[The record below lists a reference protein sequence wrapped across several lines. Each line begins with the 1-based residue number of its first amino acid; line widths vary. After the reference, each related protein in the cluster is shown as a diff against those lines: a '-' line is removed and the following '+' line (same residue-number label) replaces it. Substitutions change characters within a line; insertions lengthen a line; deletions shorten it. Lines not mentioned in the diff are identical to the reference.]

1 MPNRYTVM
9 SMEIFSHE
17 QACQEYGVEF
27 LQHLLALDKKY
38 DVQVKHTNA
47 NYGSPA
53 SMVYSSQ
60 SIENIMFLNY
70 YSLRKLIF
78 DFMMCCHTKLR
89 LSTPTLILSFQIL
102 DKYVTL
108 LRLEQ
113 EMLLDRLKFQ
123 MIGVV
128 SLWIASKFMD
138 PKIKHPDINI
148 LLQLISY
155 NKSPPG
161 GAATSN
167 DFAQAKEKVKM
178 ETSGKLKSLELDI
191 LKHLNWCVS
200 DIPTHDFFVDILLR
214 SIETFDDTQQEKRFE
229 NKTQSCFSMED
240 INQIKYGAQMLCELA
255 CFYPH
260 INNNHSVSSIAYS
273 SVILIQKCMQDF
285 YSCGEKNEFSTE
297 LSLDGISYKLLE
309 MFKDCHNALNE
320 DGLFALPFS
329 FKLKYFPKNASQNP
343 LFLQSLLNFVSSQ
356 FYSSLGDSGVLQK
369 QDTRDAA
376 AAAAVGST
384 PSGAPSLSAKAIPP
398 TPNTPSLLDLG
409 KPVKPSATDQTGPR
423 PSTRGK
429 RSLYELDPAIDEG
442 AEQTFNPGK
451 KKLHQELFIEST
463 N

>member
-1 MPNRYTVM
+1 MPNHYAVM

-38 DVQVKHTNA
+38 DLQVKHTSA

-53 SMVYSSQ
+53 AMVYSSQ
-60 SIENIMFLNY
+60 SIENVMFLNY

-113 EMLLDRLKFQ
+113 EMLLDRLRFQ

-155 NKSPPG
+155 NSGKCSV
-161 GAATSN
+161 ATRA
-167 DFAQAKEKVKM
+167 DKAQEKMKL
-178 ETSGKLKSLELDI
+178 ETAGKLKNLELDI

-214 SIETFDDTQQEKRFE
+214 SIDTFDDSQQQRFE
-229 NKTQSCFSMED
+229 NETHSCFSMED

-273 SVILIQKCMQDF
+273 SVTLIQKCMQDF
-285 YSCGEKNEFSTE
+285 YSCGEKEKAGANI
-297 LSLDGISYKLLE
+297 SLDGISFRLLE
-309 MFKDCHNALNE
+309 MFRDCHSALNE
-320 DGLFALPFS
+320 DGFFALPFS
-329 FKLKYFPKNASQNP
+329 FKLKYFPKNACHNP
-343 LFLQSLLNFVSSQ
+343 LFLQSLLNFVSKQYCSESDA
-356 FYSSLGDSGVLQK
+356 SSLDSGVSEK
-369 QDTRDAA
+369 QDTCAS
-376 AAAAVGST
+376 VGAT
-384 PSGAPSLSAKAIPP
+384 PSAAPLMPTKAMPP
-398 TPNTPSLLDLG
+398 TPNTPSLSDMS
-409 KPVKPSATDQTGPR
+409 KPVKNTDTKTETGSR
-423 PSTRGK
+423 PPTRGK
-429 RSLYELDPAIDEG
+429 RSLYELDPAVDE
-442 AEQTFNPGK
+442 EQEHKLNPGK
-451 KKLHQELFIEST
+451 KKLHQELFIELNNQS
-463 N
+463 